1 MLAAVTAPP
10 ARDLDRTFDPDRA
23 SGARP
28 WVALCAVLLGG
39 ALLGTLAP
47 ASALDWQPTRAA
59 LEPWRWWT
67 AAFVH
72 LSPLHLGAN
81 ALGTLVVAWLGW
93 SARLPARLAFAW
105 LLAWPVGHLALGWV
119 APTLAHYG
127 GLSGVLHAGVA
138 AAAVHLMIAPAEG
151 ACDAREA
158 RRRRVI
164 GVGIAAVL
172 AAKLVLE
179 APWGAPARSVEGW
192 DIPVAPIAHTTGA
205 VAAALLALLIE
216 LASRRWRRQA
226 PSASAL
232 RARRPPFDAPS
243 RPPRGGS

>member
-1 MLAAVTAPP
+1 MLAVVTAPP
-10 ARDLDRTFDPDRA
+10 ARDLDRAFDPDRV

-28 WVALCAVLLGG
+28 WVVLSAVLLGG
-39 ALLGTLAP
+39 ALLGALAP
-47 ASALDWQPTRAA
+47 PPALDWQPARAA

-93 SARLPARLAFAW
+93 SARLPSRVTFAW
-105 LLAWPVGHLALGWV
+105 FLAWPVGHLALGWV
-119 APTLAHYG
+119 APALAHYG

-138 AAAVHLMIAPAEG
+138 AAAVHLLVAPAEG
-151 ACDAREA
+151 AWDDREA

-164 GVGIAAVL
+164 GASIGAVL

-205 VAAALLALLIE
+205 VAAGLLALVIE
-216 LASRRWRRQA
+216 LASRRWRRRT
-226 PSASAL
+226 PGASAL
-232 RARRPPFDAPS
+232 PMRRPPVDVPS
-243 RPPRGGS
+243 RPPRSGS